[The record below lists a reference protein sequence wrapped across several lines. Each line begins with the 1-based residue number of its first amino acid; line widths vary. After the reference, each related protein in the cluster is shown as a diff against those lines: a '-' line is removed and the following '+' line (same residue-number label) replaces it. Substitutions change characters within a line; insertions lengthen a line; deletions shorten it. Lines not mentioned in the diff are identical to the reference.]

1 MKTFE
6 DMVEFAKKKSGQLID
21 SRKPEN
27 YLGKAEEPTN
37 GKDDL

>member
-6 DMVEFAKKKSGQLID
+6 DMVEFAKNKSGQLID

-27 YLGKAEEPTN
+27 YLGKTEEPTN